1 MTNGPHLHLD
11 EQATSEELQHEMK
24 MLQDGDDDP
33 EDLEFL
39 VKKMEMRKDDATP
52 EQMCCLGQ
60 YYREKAQAEGYDFT
74 GGTNQ
79 CGSISRDGNVYK
91 QYFRA
96 SVFFE
101 MAAKQGFAPAQNE
114 VRDGT

>member
-1 MTNGPHLHLD
+1 M
-11 EQATSEELQHEMK
+11 
-24 MLQDGDDDP
+24 
-33 EDLEFL
+33 EFL
-39 VKKMEMRKDDATP
+39 LKKLEMRKGDATP
-52 EQMCCLGQ
+52 EQMCYLGQ
-60 YYREKAQAEGYDFT
+60 YYREKAQAEGIDFT
-74 GGTNQ
+74 GGTNAR
-79 CGSISRDGNVYK
+79 GSISRDGNTYK